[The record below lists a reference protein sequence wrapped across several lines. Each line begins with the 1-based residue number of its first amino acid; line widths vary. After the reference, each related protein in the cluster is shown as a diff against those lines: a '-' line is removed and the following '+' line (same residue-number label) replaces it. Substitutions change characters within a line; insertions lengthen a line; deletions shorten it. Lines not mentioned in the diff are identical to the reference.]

1 MDESRVNNFQRRQ
14 LTSHMLR
21 TLKRGHH
28 MEHIFLIYRF
38 IGGESLPEKLGPS
51 STQTKAPAMKRV
63 ESSRSTR

>member
-21 TLKRGHH
+21 TLKRGYHL
-28 MEHIFLIYRF
+28 EHIFLIYRF